1 MEPEEVRGVGL
12 MWHVASEGQPRKQE
26 CKQRETTEK
35 KHLHGWGTDNGAQR
49 LGQHSR
55 VPGKDVSK
63 EKKTKKIKKKLTQR
77 GGNMR
82 SGPWKKSRSQCKGML
97 KLQHMPKSPDP
108 SSTFPCVQMLS

>member
-1 MEPEEVRGVGL
+1 MPWVLTRHRGMALTKPEEVRGVGL
-12 MWHVASEGQPRKQE
+12 MWRVASEGQPRKQE

-63 EKKTKKIKKKLTQR
+63 EKKTKKIKKNSRR
-77 GGNMR
+77 GEAICAAALGRKVEVNAR
-82 SGPWKKSRSQCKGML
+82 EC
-97 KLQHMPKSPDP
+97 
-108 SSTFPCVQMLS
+108 